1 MRFEQLRR
9 RVEIA
14 ERRVGTHLLRSETG
28 WSELKLRWRESWTP
42 GRILAVGLAGGFLFA
57 RTRPM
62 RAVAAVSTARWIQMA
77 TSLSGLFAS
86 LKAAQS
92 AESAE
97 VAAAGAEG
105 AATEAA
111 DVAGAAAQADGGLQG
126 QVPATGP
133 VAVAAGGARADIPV
147 AGPAEAAAYVGDRR
161 RRPDPQWDTEPRPAE
176 AATDVSER

>member
-9 RVEIA
+9 RVEVA
-14 ERRVGTHLLRSETG
+14 ERRVEGNLLRAETG
-28 WSELKLRWRESWTP
+28 WQSLKLRWRESWTP

-57 RTRPM
+57 RTRPL
-62 RAVAAVSTARWIQMA
+62 RAVGAISTARWIQMA

-97 VAAAGAEG
+97 VAAEGAEG

-111 DVAGAAAQADGGLQG
+111 DVAGAAAADGA
-126 QVPATGP
+126 QVQRE
-133 VAVAAGGARADIPV
+133 AVAATAAAAAAAAVAARPEV
-147 AGPAEAAAYVGDRR
+147 AAEAAGEPRPTPDR